1 MMRFALALIAALS
14 ACTQFP
20 ELDGTIA
27 PDTSNTTPP
36 ELIPLAGLI
45 ERANR
50 STTPADAVI
59 GNLETRLSNLQNRAT
74 RLRGPVIDPATRARM
89 LRGVR

>member
-1 MMRFALALIAALS
+1 MRLPFVLFAAIA

-27 PDTSNTTPP
+27 PEIANAPP
-36 ELIPLAGLI
+36 PDLIPLTSI
-45 ERANR
+45 VERANV
-50 STTPADAVI
+50 SAGDTETI
-59 GNLETRLSNLQNRAT
+59 LEDISPSLSNLRNRAD